1 MKQLSGLDATFL
13 HLETPEMPMHV
24 GALHVF
30 ELPAGS
36 RGKFATRLRLHIAS
50 RLPFAP
56 ALRRRVWWMPLNLA
70 NPAWVDAEPDLAK
83 HIVEIKLPPSAKL
96 GDGLAAL
103 EAAVSQLH
111 PVLLER
117 SRPLWKMH
125 VLDGLAPAASG
136 CRRVGLY
143 TQLHHAAVDG
153 QAAVALAQVLMDLQ
167 PEGREMPVKPGKR
180 SKVFKLGW
188 SEMLRGAIAT
198 EAQQVVQIVKQLPA
212 AVSTLAGAAGQ
223 ALQKSALLRGKG
235 GTASSNLTLA
245 PRTALNTSVGAGR
258 VFAAITLPL
267 APLKASARL
276 NDCKLNDIVLLLC
289 ATALRRWLGPHGGV
303 PRKSLVAAVPI
314 SLRAAGDTTS
324 NTQASMTLVSLGTQV
339 ADLRKRLAHVKA
351 ASQAMK
357 STMGG
362 LKNVLPTDYPSIGI
376 PWLLEAL
383 TSIYG
388 KARLADRIPLVANLV
403 ISNVPGPPVPLYMA
417 GARMMSNYPTSIVVH
432 GMALNI
438 TVQSYDQQMDFGLMA
453 DAAAMPD
460 VRALADALRVAFDD
474 LCQMD
479 AETAVPPTLADTGRE
494 VVGTA
499 RRRLMGGLGQVS
511 DAVGSAVGNLVG
523 GVVKGAISGAMSGAA
538 QQAMAMAAVTSAS
551 PARRARAD
559 ARAAAG
565 VAAGAGVGVGA
576 GAGVGADVGAGAKAA
591 ATGAALAKQRLGK
604 AAPRVKPLATKAAK
618 PAAKRRG

>member
-70 NPAWVDAEPDLAK
+70 NPAWVDAEPDLAR

-111 PVLLER
+111 PVLLDR

-125 VLDGLAPAASG
+125 VLDGLAPAANG

-167 PEGREMPVKPGKR
+167 PEGREMPVKPSKR

-223 ALQKSALLRGKG
+223 ALQRSALLRGQG

-258 VFAAITLPL
+258 AFAAITLPL

-289 ATALRRWLGPHGGV
+289 ATALRRWLGQHGGV

-314 SLRAAGDTTS
+314 SLRAAGDSTS

-362 LKNVLPTDYPSIGI
+362 LKSVLPTDYPSIGI

-388 KARLADRIPLVANLV
+388 KARVADRIPLVANLV

-417 GARMMSNYPTSIVVH
+417 GARMVSNYPTSIVVH

-474 LCQMD
+474 LCLMD
-479 AETAVPPTLADTGRE
+479 AETAAPPTLVDTGRE

-523 GVVKGAISGAMSGAA
+523 GVVKGALTGAMSGAA
-538 QQAMAMAAVTSAS
+538 QQAMAAVASAS
-551 PARRARAD
+551 PVRRARAG
-559 ARAAAG
+559 ARA
-565 VAAGAGVGVGA
+565 VAGAAAKAGAEAGPGA
-576 GAGVGADVGAGAKAA
+576 GAGAGAGAKAA
-591 ATGAALAKQRLGK
+591 ATGAALAGQSLGK
-604 AAPRVKPLATKAAK
+604 AAPRVKPVATKPAK

>member
-70 NPAWVDAEPDLAK
+70 NPAWVDAEPDLAR

-111 PVLLER
+111 PVLLDR

-223 ALQKSALLRGKG
+223 ALQRSALLRGQG

-258 VFAAITLPL
+258 AFAAITLPL

-289 ATALRRWLGPHGGV
+289 ATALRRWLGQHGGV

-362 LKNVLPTDYPSIGI
+362 LKSVLPTDYPSIGI

-388 KARLADRIPLVANLV
+388 KARVADRIPLVANLV

-417 GARMMSNYPTSIVVH
+417 GARMVSNYPTSIVVH

-460 VRALADALRVAFDD
+460 VHALADALRVAFDD
-474 LCQMD
+474 LCLMD
-479 AETAVPPTLADTGRE
+479 AETAAPPTLVDTGRE

-523 GVVKGAISGAMSGAA
+523 GVVKGALTGAMSGAA
-538 QQAMAMAAVTSAS
+538 QQAMAAVASAS
-551 PARRARAD
+551 PVRRARAG
-559 ARAAAG
+559 ARA
-565 VAAGAGVGVGA
+565 VAGAAAKAGAEAGPGA
-576 GAGVGADVGAGAKAA
+576 GAGAGAGAKAA
-591 ATGAALAKQRLGK
+591 ATGAALAGQSLGK
-604 AAPRVKPLATKAAK
+604 AAPRVKPVATKPAN

>member
-1 MKQLSGLDATFL
+1 MRRMKQLSGLDATFL

-36 RGKFATRLRLHIAS
+36 RGKFVVRLRRHIAT

-70 NPAWVDAEPDLAK
+70 NPAWVDADPDLAE
-83 HIVEIKLPPSAKL
+83 HIVEIALPPSAKL

-111 PVLLER
+111 PVLLDR

-125 VLDGLAPAASG
+125 VFDGLAPAANG

-167 PEGREMPVKPGKR
+167 AEGREMPVKPAKR

-198 EAQQVVQIVKQLPA
+198 EAQQVVQIVKQLPGT
-212 AVSTLAGAAGQ
+212 VSTLAGAASQ
-223 ALQKSALLRGKG
+223 ALQKSALLRGKAAN
-235 GTASSNLTLA
+235 ASSNLTLA

-258 VFAAITLPL
+258 AFAALSLPL

-289 ATALRRWLGPHGGV
+289 ATALRRWLGQHGGV

-314 SLRAAGDTTS
+314 SLRASGDTRS
-324 NTQASMTLVSLGTQV
+324 DNQASMTLVSLGTQV
-339 ADLRKRLAHVKA
+339 ADLRKRLDHIKG
-351 ASQAMK
+351 ASAAMK

-362 LKNVLPTDYPSIGI
+362 LKSVLPTDYPSIGI
-376 PWLLEAL
+376 PWLVEAL

-388 KARLADRIPLVANLV
+388 KARVADRIPLVANLV

-417 GARMMSNYPTSIVVH
+417 GARMVSNYPTSIVVH

-460 VRALADALRVAFDD
+460 VRVLADALRVAFDD
-474 LCQMD
+474 LCLMD
-479 AETAVPPTLADTGRE
+479 AETAAPPTLADTGRE

-499 RRRLMGGLGQVS
+499 RRRLLGGLGQVS
-511 DAVGSAVGNLVG
+511 EAVGSAVGNLVG
-523 GVVKGAISGAMSGAA
+523 GVVKGAMTGAV
-538 QQAMAMAAVTSAS
+538 QQAMAAVTSAR
-551 PARRARAD
+551 PARRA
-559 ARAAAG
+559 
-565 VAAGAGVGVGA
+565 
-576 GAGVGADVGAGAKAA
+576 
-591 ATGAALAKQRLGK
+591 K
-604 AAPRVKPLATKAAK
+604 AAPRAKPVATKAAK
-618 PAAKRRG
+618 AAKAAKPDAKR